1 MRAFYIR
8 NKKCSSFSL
17 IFQFVSKK
25 KKKIS
30 FLSKKEEMPI
40 LEKKIFFKMGNKWNE
55 TSTADMRR
63 QTPIVTQ
70 M

>member
-1 MRAFYIR
+1 MRAFYTR
-8 NKKCSSFSL
+8 NKKYSSFSL
-17 IFQFVSKK
+17 IFQ
-25 KKKIS
+25 
-30 FLSKKEEMPI
+30 
-40 LEKKIFFKMGNKWNE
+40 LEKETHFLFIQKGGNANIREEDFFLMGNKWNE